1 MNEFKTNYKEEF
13 KDIVGYEG
21 LYQISNLGNV
31 KSLPKLIKR
40 TLSNNYISKEKIMIP
55 QKSLKGYLTIQLSKN
70 GFKKRFYIH
79 RLVANAF
86 IGKIEGLT
94 IDHFNNNKS
103 DNKVSNLSIMTQNE
117 NYKKYIKENRHY
129 NINGKLILDVNQG
142 VFYNSISEASKL
154 LDVGRKTL
162 SWRINNMKNYN
173 LKLV

>member
-1 MNEFKTNYKEEF
+1 MEKFKSIK
-13 KDIVGYEG
+13 GYEG
-21 LYQISNLGNV
+21 LYQISNYGSV

-40 TLSNNYISKEKIMIP
+40 NLGNNYISKEKIMTP
-55 QKSLKGYLTIQLSKN
+55 QKSLKGYLSIQLSKN
-70 GFKKRFYIH
+70 GLNKRFYIH

-86 IGKIEGLT
+86 IGEIEGLT

-129 NINGKLILDVNQG
+129 NINGKVILDVNQG
-142 VFYNSISEASKL
+142 VFYNSISEVAL
-154 LDVGRKTL
+154 LLNVKRKTL
-162 SWRINNMKNYN
+162 SWRINNMKNFN